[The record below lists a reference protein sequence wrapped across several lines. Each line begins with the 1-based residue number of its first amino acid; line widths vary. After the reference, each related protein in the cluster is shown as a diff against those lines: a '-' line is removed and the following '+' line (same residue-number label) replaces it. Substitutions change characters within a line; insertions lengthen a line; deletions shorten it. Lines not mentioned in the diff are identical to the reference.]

1 MARTDPKTRQS
12 LGDATSFTFRGF
24 RSLRP
29 ARRFGIASLTA
40 LILISMQV
48 SAAPILQPGP
58 PGKPSVE
65 LSPDVAALVSQAGFS
80 VEDVQFLQD
89 MIVHHQQAIDMA
101 QMVSERT
108 NQQAFLDVAGRIEA
122 SQKDEIE
129 FMQSWLTERD
139 QSLVATSKPHDHD
152 QMRHHKNMGMA
163 TLEEMQALA
172 SSTSTDFETQFLT
185 LMIAHH
191 EGALKMVKTLLKLS
205 GSAFDPT
212 LYQFITD
219 LKNEQQTEINRM
231 DILLAGLSTDPRA
244 GLAAGFRDAAEAAH
258 NMTLQASLP
267 KPPGFFDPN
276 NPSGLPPLRAKKS
289 DKAAPDTSWFAQ
301 TTHWFQQLASPE
313 GNLEHGRD
321 SEEKPS
327 ERSKRSPLLSFSY
340 TDMAFSG
347 DLLAVGSYHGI
358 NLYKIGTGKRPA
370 LISSIVCPGGQG
382 DVSIVGDLLLMSVED
397 NRGRVDCGLQGISD
411 DISTERFRGLRIFD
425 ISNLERPIQVGQ
437 VQTCRGSHTH
447 SVVAS
452 DDERIIVYNSG
463 TSNVRKEEELAGCVG
478 NIAGDTRTALFRID
492 VIEIPVKNPGDARI
506 IDSPTVFEDL
516 ETGQM
521 AGLWRGGKH
530 DETSQETSQT
540 NQCHDITVYPQANIA
555 AGACSGNGII
565 FNIAD
570 PLKPQRLDAVT
581 DTGFAYWHS
590 ATFNNDGTK
599 VLFTDEWGGGGRPRC
614 RTFDPMNW
622 GANAIFD
629 IVDQKLVFQSYY
641 KLPAPQTKE
650 ENCVAHNG
658 AIVPVPGRDI
668 FVQAWYQG
676 GISVIDF
683 TDSKAPVEI
692 GYFDRGP
699 IHPTHLVT
707 GGYWSSYWYQGRIYA
722 TEIVR
727 GLDVLTLTPSEHLST
742 NEIAAAALADQGT
755 TFNPQQQQ
763 PVTWP
768 AEPVVARAYL
778 DQLTRSSE
786 TPADLAVQVE
796 AFLTMLQNPAK
807 SALDLSFA
815 LAGLTATLDAMD
827 HRSAKGLSGLL
838 RQLISQQQTTRAG
851 RSDDSRTFPRAVAL
865 D

>member
-1 MARTDPKTRQS
+1 MACIDPKARRS
-12 LGDATSFTFRGF
+12 LDRATNLTLTGF
-24 RSLRP
+24 RSVRP
-29 ARRFGIASLTA
+29 AIPLGTVILTA
-40 LILISMQV
+40 LIFISMQV
-48 SAAPILQPGP
+48 TAAPILQPGA
-58 PGKPSVE
+58 PGEPSIE
-65 LSPDVAALVSQAGFS
+65 LSPEVAALVSQAGFS
-80 VEDVQFLQD
+80 AEDIQFIQD

-101 QMVSERT
+101 EMVSERT
-108 NQQAFLDVAGRIEA
+108 NQQPFLDVAGRIEA

-139 QSLVATSKPHDHD
+139 QPLIAASKPHDHD
-152 QMRHHKNMGMA
+152 EMMHHKSMGMA
-163 TLEEMQALA
+163 SPDEMLALA
-172 SSTSTDFETQFLT
+172 SSSSTDFETQFLI

-191 EGALKMVKTLLKLS
+191 EGALKMVKTLLKIS
-205 GSAFDPT
+205 GTAFDPV

-219 LKNEQQTEINRM
+219 LKNEQQTEIDRM

-244 GLAAGFRDAAEAAH
+244 ELAAGFRDAAEAAH

-289 DKAAPDTSWFAQ
+289 DTAESDTSWVAQ
-301 TTHWFQQLASPE
+301 TTHWFEELVSPE
-313 GNLEHGRD
+313 SNREHSTG
-321 SEEKPS
+321 SEEKPP

-358 NLYKIGTGKRPA
+358 NLYKIGAGEIPE
-370 LISSIVCPGGQG
+370 LLSSIVCPGGQG

-397 NRGRVDCGLQGISD
+397 NRGRVDCGLEGVPD

-425 ISNLERPIQVGQ
+425 ISNLEQPIQVGQ

-452 DDERIIVYNSG
+452 DDERIVVYNSG
-463 TSNVRKEEELAGCVG
+463 TSNIRKEEELAGCIG

-492 VIEIPVKNPGDARI
+492 VIEIPVKTPSKARI
-506 IDSPTVFEDL
+506 TDSPTVFEDL

-540 NQCHDITVYPQANIA
+540 NQCHDITVYPQANLA

-565 FNIAD
+565 FDISD

-683 TDSKAPVEI
+683 TDSKAPIEI

-707 GGYWSSYWYQGRIYA
+707 GGYWSSYWYQDRIYA

-768 AEPVVARAYL
+768 ADPVVARAYL
-778 DQLTRSSE
+778 DQLIRSNA
-786 TPADLAVQVE
+786 TPADLVPQVE
-796 AFLTMLQNPAK
+796 ALLSMLEAPAQR
-807 SALDLSFA
+807 ALDLTPA
-815 LAGLTATLDAMD
+815 LKEITASLDTMD
-827 HRSAKGLSGLL
+827 HRSAKGLGGLL
-838 RQLISQQQTTRAG
+838 HQLVNQQQTNVTTVLG
-851 RSDDSRTFPRAVAL
+851 DSLKSPLAVAL

>member
-1 MARTDPKTRQS
+1 MACTDPKPRRP
-12 LGDATSFTFRGF
+12 LDGAARATLNGF
-24 RSLRP
+24 RSVRP
-29 ARRFGIASLTA
+29 AQLFGIASLTA
-40 LILISMQV
+40 LIFISTPV
-48 SAAPILQPGP
+48 TAAPILQPGP
-58 PGKPSVE
+58 PGEPSIE
-65 LSPDVAALVSQAGFS
+65 LRPDVAARVSQAGFS
-80 VEDVQFLQD
+80 NEDIQFIQD

-108 NQQAFLDVAGRIEA
+108 NQQPFLDVAGRIEA

-129 FMQSWLTERD
+129 FMQSWLSDRD
-139 QSLVATSKPHDHD
+139 QPLVATPKPHDHN
-152 QMRHHKNMGMA
+152 QMLHHKSMGMA
-163 TLEEMQALA
+163 SPEEMLALA
-172 SSTSTDFETQFLT
+172 ASSSTNFETQFLT

-205 GSAFDPT
+205 GSAFDPI

-219 LKNEQQTEINRM
+219 LKNEQQTEIDRM
-231 DILLAGLSTDPRA
+231 DILLGGLSTDPRA
-244 GLAAGFRDAAEAAH
+244 GLAAGFRDAAEAAN

-276 NPSGLPPLRAKKS
+276 NPSGLPPLRAKTS
-289 DKAAPDTSWFAQ
+289 DKAASDTSWVAQ
-301 TTHWFQQLASPE
+301 TTHWIEQLTSSE
-313 GNLEHGRD
+313 SNLEHGIG

-327 ERSKRSPLLSFSY
+327 ERSKRAPLLSFSY

-358 NLYKIGTGKRPA
+358 NLYKIGSGEPP
-370 LISSIVCPGGQG
+370 LLLSSIVCPGGQG

-397 NRGRVDCGLQGISD
+397 NRARVDCGLEGISD
-411 DISTERFRGLRIFD
+411 DISAERFRGLRIFD

-447 SVVAS
+447 SVVSS

-463 TSNVRKEEELAGCVG
+463 TSNVRKEEELAGCIG

-492 VIEIPVKNPGDARI
+492 VIEIPIKNPGKARI
-506 IDSPTVFEDL
+506 TNSPAVFEDL

-540 NQCHDITVYPQANIA
+540 NQCHDITVYPQANLA

-565 FNIAD
+565 FDITD
-570 PLKPQRLDAVT
+570 PLKPRRLDAVT

-590 ATFNNDGTK
+590 ATFNNDGSK

-614 RTFDPMNW
+614 RTYDPMNW

-683 TDSKAPVEI
+683 TNSKAPVEI

-727 GLDVLTLTPSEHLST
+727 GLDVLTLTPSEYLST
-742 NEIAAAALADQGT
+742 NEIAAAALADQGA

-768 AEPVVARAYL
+768 TDPVVARAYL
-778 DQLTRSSE
+778 DQLTRSRE
-786 TPADLAVQVE
+786 TPAGLEGKVE
-796 AFLTMLQNPAK
+796 AFLSMLQNPAN
-807 SALDLSFA
+807 SAIGLTSA
-815 LAGLTATLDAMD
+815 LAGITSTLDAID

-838 RQLISQQQTTRAG
+838 RQMVSQLQTTLASEAG
-851 RSDDSRTFPRAVAL
+851 NSRTPAPEVAL